1 MKFRS
6 IIIISILLFIVI
18 QLQSSAYFLD
28 VEPKPAYAD
37 DDFIIPQKAETMT
50 TQETYQIFVILSML
64 TVNLLKTFGT
74 YWMMRISD
82 PEVKFNPAYLISA
95 FLGIFMGY
103 VAFLPQMSYEG
114 TYINIFM
121 QAGFYALG
129 ANLMFDFMGKVKEKV
144 TQ

>member
-1 MKFRS
+1 MLCLIS
-6 IIIISILLFIVI
+6 IIFIQNI
-18 QLQSSAYFLD
+18 ASAYIAD
-28 VEPKPAYAD
+28 IEPKPLYAD
-37 DDFIIPQKAETMT
+37 EDFMIPQKAETMT

-74 YWMMRISD
+74 YWMMKINNPD
-82 PEVKFNPAYLISA
+82 IKFNPAYLISA